1 MLTARERYYANAH
14 YIYSAIQHARSIG
27 DKYSIQQGLEEL
39 KAYAEEHS
47 SAYHYSEYYIIRG
60 ALAQQEGDFSSALRE
75 FLSAGEYTKDVPEF
89 QIAHIHSLIGGAY
102 AHLGLTNEAMKHY
115 IIVSDNMPKG
125 SDIQGMEIYA
135 SSLADAGMIQLDA
148 RHYSKAK
155 EYIYN
160 ALNAIESI
168 PNADKR
174 HHSYILNV
182 LGSYFLAINEYEN
195 ALSTFKRS
203 LDLKL
208 DINHTRGITHTI
220 GKIAR
225 TYLMLG
231 DIDQAKSEY
240 HRALAL
246 APDGDYALRL
256 SLLRGIAD
264 TCLKGNEFEQAHVYA
279 LEAFSFA
286 DKCPSHSDRANIY
299 ELLSRTYYA
308 LGDYQKAYLSHVDYA
323 EFYSANET
331 RISRQRLD
339 SLTIAYDI
347 ERSQSELRF
356 AKFKNEQLEKE
367 VEHKNT
373 ELASLALNLSQRNEM
388 MAKLRQEVQ
397 QLKENSY
404 TTNEALSILD
414 IELQSNMNAEKTWQV
429 FEQKFK
435 NLHGNF
441 MRDLSSAY
449 PSLTPTEIRVC
460 AMIKINMASK
470 EIANIL
476 CVETKSV
483 EIYRFRIRRKL
494 VLSATDNLQLYLS
507 QLQLNTIGLR

>member
-1 MLTARERYYANAH
+1 MLTARELYYADALH
-14 YIYSAIQHARSIG
+14 IYNAIQDARLV
-27 DKYSIQQGLEEL
+27 DDNHLIQKGLEEL
-39 KAYAEEHS
+39 KQYADEHS

-60 ALAQQEGDFSSALRE
+60 ALAQQMGDFSSALRE
-75 FLSAGEYTKDVPEF
+75 FLSAGEYTNDVPVF
-89 QIAHIHSLIGGAY
+89 QVAHIHSLIGAAY

-115 IIVSDNMPKG
+115 IIVSDNMPQG
-125 SDIQGMEIYA
+125 GDIKGMEVYA

-148 RHYSKAK
+148 RHFGKAK

-168 PNADKR
+168 PDANKR
-174 HHSYILNV
+174 HYSFILNI
-182 LGSYFLAINEYEN
+182 LGSYFLATNEYEN
-195 ALSTFKRS
+195 ALSTFRRS
-203 LDLKL
+203 LNIKL
-208 DINHTRGITHTI
+208 EINHTRGITYTI

-231 DIDQAKSEY
+231 DIDQAKCEY
-240 HRALAL
+240 LRALAL
-246 APDGDYALRL
+246 APHGDYALRL
-256 SLLRGIAD
+256 SLLKGIAD
-264 TCLKGNEFEQAHVYA
+264 TCLKGNENEQAHTYA

-286 DKCPSHSDRANIY
+286 DKCPSDSDRANIY

-308 LGDYQKAYLSHVDYA
+308 LGDYQNAYLSHVHYT
-323 EFYSANET
+323 EYFSASET
-331 RISRQRLD
+331 RISSQRLD
-339 SLTIAYDI
+339 SLTVTYDI
-347 ERSQSELRF
+347 ERSQSDLRF

-367 VEHKNT
+367 VEHKNA
-373 ELASLALNLSQRNEM
+373 ELALLAMNLSQRNEM

-414 IELQSNMNAEKTWQV
+414 TELQSNMNAEKTWQV

-483 EIYRFRIRRKL
+483 EIYRFRIRKKL
-494 VLSATDNLQLYLS
+494 ALSVSDNLQLYLS
-507 QLQLNTIGLR
+507 QLQFNGVSVR